1 MLISRAIIDDVVVT
15 SDPLLQE
22 MTEQGIPMLILFY
35 HPEQPE
41 VKEIF
46 KERVKD
52 ELKDQRGGVCLDSD

>member
-1 MLISRAIIDDVVVT
+1 MMLT